1 MSVYQNVTAFLNRHG
16 FSAAG
21 YDINTV
27 VEGLLYDMKESLA
40 NGIGDLDSM
49 AGAEDM
55 IPTWGLPPKEAPKNQ
70 KIIVIDAGGTNFRSC
85 LVTFDAAGKAEIS
98 ELEKTSM
105 PGIGKELGKDE
116 FYDAVAA
123 NLDHLKN
130 KADRIGFCF
139 SYAMEIT
146 PDGDGRVLKF
156 SKEIKA
162 KAVEG
167 TMVGACLSDALVKR
181 GWNRPKKIT
190 LLNDTTAALLAGAS
204 TATGGRAFSSYVG
217 FILGTGMNTAYIES
231 EPIGKIAGMKDSAGN
246 SAPSEQIVVCESGRF
261 NKLQRSDFDR
271 DFDRTT
277 NTPGLYY
284 MEKQCSGAYLGPVAL
299 IALKQAAEEG
309 LFSEPVAKAL
319 KALDKAETKDM
330 DMFFFAPRNAETV
343 YGSIA
348 AKGTQAD
355 ADTIFTILDAFVERS
370 ARLSAALIAAAV
382 IKSGKGTSAALPV
395 GVVCNGTTFYKTH
408 NLMQRFTGYLNDV
421 LISQRH
427 LYYELLSVEND
438 ITLGAAVAGAE
449 K

>member
-1 MSVYQNVTAFLNRHG
+1 MSVYQSAAAFLSRHG

-21 YDINTV
+21 YDVNTV
-27 VEGLLYDMKESLA
+27 TEALLYDMKASLA
-40 NGIGDLDSM
+40 YGNGDIDSM
-49 AGAEDM
+49 AGSEDM
-55 IPTWGLPPKEAPKNQ
+55 IPTWGLPPSEAPKNQ

-85 LVTFDAAGKAEIS
+85 LVTFDADGKADIS
-98 ELEKTSM
+98 ELEKTKM
-105 PGIGKELGKDE
+105 PGIGTELGKDE
-116 FYDAVAA
+116 FFDAIAA

-139 SYAMEIT
+139 SYAMDIT
-146 PDGDGRVLKF
+146 PDGDGKVLKF

-167 TMVGACLSDALVKR
+167 SFVGACLSDALVKR

-204 TATGGRAFSSYVG
+204 TATGGRAFSSYIG

-231 EPIGKIAGMKDSAGN
+231 EPIGKIAGMKDSAGKG
-246 SAPSEQIVVCESGRF
+246 APEQQIVVCESGRF
-261 NKLQRSDFDR
+261 NKVQRSDFDR
-271 DFDRTT
+271 DFDKTT
-277 NTPGLYY
+277 NTPGLYV

-299 IALKQAAEEG
+299 IALKQAADEG
-309 LFSEPVAKAL
+309 LFSKPVADAIKAIE
-319 KALDKAETKDM
+319 KAETKDM
-330 DMFFFAPRNAETV
+330 DMFFFAPRNSETL
-343 YGSIA
+343 YGKA
-348 AKGTQAD
+348 ASLGNQQD

-408 NLMQRFTGYLNDV
+408 NLMQRFTGYLNEV

-449 K
+449 R

>member
-21 YDINTV
+21 YDVNTV
-27 VEGLLYDMKESLA
+27 TDGLLYDMRESLA
-40 NGIGDLDSM
+40 HGTGNLDSM
-49 AGAEDM
+49 AGSEDM
-55 IPTWGLPPKEAPKNQ
+55 IPTWGLPPEKAPENQ

-85 LVTFDAAGKAEIS
+85 LVTFDKDGKAEIS
-98 ELEKTSM
+98 ELEKTRM

-116 FYDAVAA
+116 FFDAIAA

-146 PDGDGRVLKF
+146 PDGDGKVLKF
-156 SKEIKA
+156 SKEIMA

-167 TMVGACLSDALVKR
+167 SMVGACLSDALVKR

-231 EPIGKIAGMKDSAGN
+231 EPIAKIAGVKDSSGKG
-246 SAPSEQIVVCESGRF
+246 APAQQIVVCESGRF
-261 NKLQRSDFDR
+261 NKLQRSDFDIA
-271 DFDRTT
+271 FDKTT
-277 NTPGLYY
+277 NTPGLYV

-299 IALKQAAEEG
+299 VALKQAAEEG
-309 LFSEPVAKAL
+309 LFSKAAADAIR
-319 KALDKAETKDM
+319 KIEKAETKDM
-330 DMFFFAPRNAETV
+330 DMFFFAPRNPETL
-343 YGSIA
+343 YGA
-348 AKGTQAD
+348 VATQGTQDD
-355 ADTIFTILDAFVERS
+355 ADTLFVILDAFVERS

-427 LYYELLSVEND
+427 LYYELLSVDND